1 MSKPMKPFRYL
12 IALPL
17 ISLSATL
24 HAQET
29 YSRVQLAIPEK
40 GLAWLQSQGVEFD
53 HGELNKEQNTFITT
67 LSSTELARLK
77 KTGVSYAV
85 LIEDE
90 VAHFKKH
97 AKKENFYKQ
106 SDAIMLNGKLQFEN
120 PCGSQIANVAVP
132 AGFIE
137 GSYGGYYTFQEMQ
150 QRIDSLVNH
159 YPGLVQKI
167 ILPTTTLQG
176 RPLIVVKISDNVAVD
191 ETEPEAFYTGLHHAR
206 EGMSMMNLFFFMQYL
221 VENYATDTRIK
232 ELVDSRE
239 LFFMPCVNPD
249 GYRYN
254 ETSQPSGGGM
264 WRKNR
269 RVNGGGDYGVDL
281 NRNYNVDW
289 GVTGA
294 GISTSHDPGNDA
306 YVGPSEFSEAETRAI
321 RSFAETRHFTIAI
334 DHHAYGNYYVT
345 PYGRPANHGFTSA
358 DVSFYKY
365 ASALMARYNGYFA
378 GDGMATVG
386 YYAVG
391 NSRDWHITGDIG
403 AGTKQKTYG
412 YTVEV
417 GSGNVGFGFWPDP
430 ENIIPIA
437 KSMFFANIQMAYMAG
452 SYFEL
457 QDMNTMAVNS
467 TTGNFTFSL
476 RRIGITNAP
485 VTVSITP
492 IENIQSVGPP
502 VTVNSM
508 ANYFDSVQ
516 RNISYTLP
524 VGLSAGSRIRFVY
537 QISSGGVNLYDTIS
551 KLYQPITVFTDNME
565 WSSNTNWALSGAWGT
580 STVSAYQGT
589 RSLSE
594 SPSGNYS
601 SGITSTATYNNS
613 IDLSDAT
620 AAWLS
625 FWVRH
630 RAENAYDKLQIQLS
644 TGGGYQPVCGI
655 NTVSEDVGT
664 LGSQPALTGMRE
676 AWTREVIDLRN
687 YLGNA
692 TVNLRF
698 RFIPNGSNTEDGFYI
713 DNVELVK
720 STLQLLP
727 VKFVSITAV
736 RVSQGAQITW
746 EAITDNNHD
755 HFEIERS
762 DDGEHFITIGTVKG
776 EAFNRFI
783 DPMPGA
789 INFYRVKAVDKR
801 GRSDYSRIVS
811 LGTIA
816 IHGINVYPN
825 PVERML
831 HVRFNLAAKTKAL
844 LTITDIAGRLKY
856 QQQLSPEKGITG
868 KQVDVSQWPAQ
879 LYLVRI
885 RNLQTG
891 EESVFKMIKK

>member
-1 MSKPMKPFRYL
+1 MKPFHYL

-17 ISLSATL
+17 ISLTTRIY
-24 HAQET
+24 AQQT
-29 YSRVQLAIPEK
+29 YSRVRLTIPGQ

-53 HGELNKEQNTFITT
+53 HGELNKEENTLITT
-67 LSSTELARLK
+67 LDNTALDNLK
-77 KTGVSYAV
+77 KTGVGYSI

-90 VAHFKKH
+90 VAHFKKY
-97 AKKENFYKQ
+97 ARKENFYKQ
-106 SDAIMLNGKLQFEN
+106 QDAIMLNGKLQFEN
-120 PCGSQIANVAVP
+120 PCGSQISNVAVP
-132 AGFIE
+132 AGFIP
-137 GSYGGYYTFQEMQ
+137 GSYAGYYTWQEMQ
-150 QRIDSLVNH
+150 QRIDSLVHN
-159 YPGLVQKI
+159 YPALVQKI
-167 ILPTTTLQG
+167 ILPGTTLEG
-176 RPLIVVKISDNVAVD
+176 RPLIVVKISDNAATD
-191 ETEPEAFYTGLHHAR
+191 ESEPEALYTGLHHAR

-221 VENYATDTRIK
+221 VENYATDNRIK

-239 LFFMPCVNPD
+239 LFFLPCVNPD

-254 ETSQPSGGGM
+254 ETSQPSGSGM

-306 YVGPSEFSEAETRAI
+306 YVGPSAFSEPETQAI
-321 RSFAETRHFTIAI
+321 RAFAETRHFTIAI

-345 PYGRPANHGFTSA
+345 PYGRPANHSFTSP
-358 DVSFYKY
+358 DRSFYTY

-417 GSGNVGFGFWPDP
+417 GSGNTGFGFWPDP

-437 KSMFFANIQMAYMAG
+437 KSMFFANLQMAFMAG

-457 QDMNTMAVNS
+457 QDMNTVAVNNV
-467 TTGNFTFSL
+467 TGSFKFSL
-476 RRIGITNAP
+476 RRIGLTNAP

-492 IENIQSVGPP
+492 LENIQAVGAP
-502 VTVNSM
+502 VTVNSL

-516 RNISYTLP
+516 RSITYTLP
-524 VGLSAGSRIRFVY
+524 ASLSAGSRVRFVY
-537 QISSGGVNLYDTIS
+537 QISSAGINLYDTIT
-551 KLYQPITVFTDNME
+551 KIFQPETVFADNME
-565 WSSNTNWALSGAWGT
+565 WTSSTNWTLTGAWGT
-580 STVSAYQGT
+580 SLSSAYQGT

-594 SPSGNYS
+594 SPSGNY
-601 SGITSTATYNNS
+601 GAGAATTATYNNNV
-613 IDLSDAT
+613 DLSNAT
-620 AAWLS
+620 AAYLS

-630 RAENAYDKLQIQLS
+630 RAENSYDKLQVQLS
-644 TGGGYQPVCGI
+644 TGGTFQPACGI
-655 NTVSEDVGT
+655 NTVAENVGT
-664 LGSQPALTGMRE
+664 LSNQPALTGMRE
-676 AWTREVIDLRN
+676 AWTREIIDLRN

-692 TVNLRF
+692 AVNLRF
-698 RFIPNGSNTEDGFYI
+698 RFTSNGANSEDGFYI
-713 DNVELVK
+713 DDVEIVK

-727 VKFVSITAV
+727 VKFISIAAI
-736 RVSQGAQITW
+736 RAPQGAQITW

-762 DDGEHFITIGTVKG
+762 EDGEHFVTIGTVKAG
-776 EAFNRFI
+776 ADNRFI
-783 DPMPGA
+783 DPLPGVM
-789 INFYRVKAVDKR
+789 NYYRVKAVDKR
-801 GRSDYSRIVS
+801 GRNNYSKMVS
-811 LGTIA
+811 LA
-816 IHGINVYPN
+816 IMTVHGITIYPN
-825 PVERML
+825 PVAEIL
-831 HVRFNLAAKTKAL
+831 HVRFSLAAKAKVL
-844 LTITDIAGRLKY
+844 LTITDIAGKMKY
-856 QQQLSPEKGITG
+856 QQEVSLEKGITN
-868 KQVDVSQWPAQ
+868 KQVEVGQWPSQ
-879 LYLVRI
+879 VYLVRT

-891 EESVFKMIKK
+891 ETSVFKMIKQ